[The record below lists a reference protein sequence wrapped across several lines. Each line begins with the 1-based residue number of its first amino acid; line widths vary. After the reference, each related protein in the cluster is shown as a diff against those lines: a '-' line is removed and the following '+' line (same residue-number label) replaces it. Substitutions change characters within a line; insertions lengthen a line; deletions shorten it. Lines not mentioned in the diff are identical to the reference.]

1 MIFYLIKSPVVL
13 LSLII
18 ILIFKIFPPKS
29 INSLYGYRTGRSMKN
44 KEQWEFAQKY
54 SANLALMVLSTV
66 LIIQCILYMLYQSS
80 AMTDLTTLGFWLIGM
95 GIVIV
100 TVERKLKKREQ

>member
-1 MIFYLIKSPVVL
+1 
-13 LSLII
+13 
-18 ILIFKIFPPKS
+18 
-29 INSLYGYRTGRSMKN
+29 MKN